1 MNESLDDPSYTN
13 VPNSWRPLI
22 AEAPSTVIQ
31 DLFTILKFDIR
42 SDKNIK
48 IKMLASQCL
57 AHLANLK
64 QSIFESVETRII
76 YVTLLVNELTTYLN
90 ALNQS

>member
-1 MNESLDDPSYTN
+1 
-13 VPNSWRPLI
+13 
-22 AEAPSTVIQ
+22 
-31 DLFTILKFDIR
+31 
-42 SDKNIK
+42 
-48 IKMLASQCL
+48 MLASQCL